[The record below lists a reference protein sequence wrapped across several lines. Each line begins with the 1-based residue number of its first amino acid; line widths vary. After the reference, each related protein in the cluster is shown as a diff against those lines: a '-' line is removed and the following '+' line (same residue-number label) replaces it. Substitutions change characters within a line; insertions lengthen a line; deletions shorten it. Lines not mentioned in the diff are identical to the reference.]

1 MKRARIYSNFA
12 RIKSGRAVMEPSFS
26 CASVYFVAILLLQM
40 VLTSEQFTVSTPSRH
55 QVVMVGEHAELS
67 CQLSPPQS
75 ADHMQVGWYQDHYQP
90 VSIYK
95 KEDDIQNY
103 ENHTVIL
110 KEALGE
116 GKMTLRIYKVTVS
129 DGGQYHCFFKDGDT
143 TEEAT
148 VELKVA
154 AVGLDIQINV
164 QVSDTKELMVECNS
178 GGWFPQVHVEWRD
191 SRGNVIP
198 ASSKIFSEDRDG
210 LLHLK
215 MSILLQNNTHGPV
228 TCCLRNPVTGQE
240 KRAGIVLPDIL
251 LKSEYKSIISSMNLW
266 LLVYLIIVHAL
277 LCFRSQVVQDKY
289 PILFEIVF
297 ECLPFLMHVSILP
310 VYWKLWNRASIL
322 DGLAPFYSIWLCD
335 MSVTLTTLIIF
346 FTILIFFL
354 FWTLKD

>member
-1 MKRARIYSNFA
+1 
-12 RIKSGRAVMEPSFS
+12 MEPSFS
-26 CASVYFVAILLLQM
+26 YASGYFVAILLTQM
-40 VLTSEQFTVSTPSRH
+40 VLISEQFTVSTPRRH

-75 ADHMQVGWYQDHYQP
+75 ADHMQVGWYRDHYQP

-95 KEDDIQNY
+95 KEDELPGENIENY

-116 GKMTLRIYKVTVS
+116 GKMTLRIYKVNVF
-129 DGGQYHCFFKDGDT
+129 DGGPYHCFFKDGDT

-154 AVGLDIQINV
+154 ALGLDIQINV

-178 GGWFPQVHVEWRD
+178 GGWFPQVQMEWKN
-191 SRGNVIP
+191 SKGNVIP

-215 MSILLQNNTHGPV
+215 MSVLLQNSTHGPV
-228 TCCLRNPVTGQE
+228 TCCLLNPVTGQE

-251 LKSEYKSIISSMNLW
+251 LKSEYRSTISSINSW
-266 LLVYLIIVHAL
+266 LFLYLIIVHAL
-277 LCFRSQVVQDKY
+277 LCFRSKVVQDKH
-289 PILFEIVF
+289 PIVFEIVF
-297 ECLPFLMHVSILP
+297 ECLPFLMHASILP
-310 VYWKLWNRASIL
+310 VYWQLWNRVSVL
-322 DGLAPFYSIWLCD
+322 DGLAPFYSTWMKEMFVI
-335 MSVTLTTLIIF
+335 LTTLTIF
-346 FTILIFFL
+346 FTILIFSL
-354 FWTLKD
+354 FYTLKDYQ